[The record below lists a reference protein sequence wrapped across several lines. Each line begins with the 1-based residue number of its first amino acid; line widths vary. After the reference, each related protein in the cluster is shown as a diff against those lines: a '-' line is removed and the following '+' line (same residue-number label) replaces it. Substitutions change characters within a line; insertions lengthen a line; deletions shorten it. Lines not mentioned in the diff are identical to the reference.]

1 MGPLRLQAVVTL
13 QAQHRMAAAIMALPA
28 QSNIQGPKAVCRGLQ
43 AVVTLRA
50 QYRMAADIM
59 ALPNALVYSGALA
72 AGSPAVASRCLKL
85 GGLAGLGLPPWLQQ
99 VGPLHTT
106 GSFPSVRD
114 APVGD
119 APAGMLPGL
128 VHPTGLESNPE
139 WCRLPG
145 TQRRT
150 PGSITRWLLAAA
162 FGGFLKHCYLV

>member
-1 MGPLRLQAVVTL
+1 
-13 QAQHRMAAAIMALPA
+13 MALPA
-28 QSNIQGPKAVCRGLQ
+28 QRTIQGPEAICRGLQ

-99 VGPLHTT
+99 VGPLHIT
-106 GSFPSVRD
+106 GIFPSV
-114 APVGD
+114 GG

-128 VHPTGLESNPE
+128 VHPTGLESTPG
-139 WCRLPG
+139 WCRLLG

-162 FGGFLKHCYLV
+162 FGGILEHRYLV